1 MHSLF
6 LRPWAAPALMLSV
19 LLTACGGSGS
29 SATGSDEQV
38 PAPVVL
44 DPNPVPPNLG
54 DARLGAMGAP
64 AAWPI
69 VTIHMGLTPDGRVM
83 SFGRESA
90 DAKIMIYDVWD
101 YSKSLSEDSHLTL
114 PNSVGTDLFC
124 ANQLMLASGQMLMTG
139 GDTRAEPTSESIGW
153 QTGKANADANVFDPE
168 TNRIS
173 RVGTMREARW
183 YGSMTKLPDGEI
195 FIQGGSGIN
204 LSERPRFTEI
214 ASADGR
220 QYRSLTGFEVYDLP
234 WLYPRNF
241 VAPDGNIV
249 GWSKRYAYRLY
260 PAGNGERL
268 DFGIAPQVRLD
279 DGFLAVMYRP
289 GKVLLGGGRSTRAIR
304 ADITGPIPVYE
315 SVPDLSSPRIYGT
328 ATVLPSGDVLISNG
342 GDTDTSALGA
352 GLGEPAYHV
361 SVYNPESNSF
371 VRGPES
377 KFARLYHS
385 ASILLPDATVL
396 LGGGGLPGPV
406 TNLSAEIYYPGYLF
420 DESGGRAERPVIN
433 AGPKV
438 LDVRATFALGVDSPS
453 EVLRV
458 VLVKTGAV
466 THSVDM
472 DQRFVELAFTRN
484 TTRNTNDL
492 QVTLPDNPALT
503 TPGFYHV
510 FVLNQQGVPSVSQ
523 IVRINPYDGALPQPT
538 SAGSVSEM
546 AGLPIPER
554 SALGIN
560 SNVAV
565 FDLTCAADELLV
577 GLHGE
582 ADPSLQA
589 VGPVCVRLDRRTGE
603 WTGLK
608 KRRPAA
614 GAMMKAGDPQAF
626 EMSCGT
632 GQGMIGIR
640 AQADP
645 ADQTISLPELI
656 CHSAAEGAGPT
667 PVDQL
672 PSTDQLCPGGAYA
685 KGIRGVQTLDSEAVI
700 GLGLRCEVS

>member
-1 MHSLF
+1 M
-6 LRPWAAPALMLSV
+6 
-19 LLTACGGSGS
+19 
-29 SATGSDEQV
+29 

-44 DPNPVPPNLG
+44 DPDPMPPESG
-54 DARLGAMGAP
+54 DAQLGTMGVA
-64 AAWPI
+64 AAWPM
-69 VTIHMGLTPDGRVM
+69 VPIHMGLTPDGRVM

-90 DAKIMIYDVWD
+90 DDKVMIYDVWD
-101 YSKSLSEDSHLTL
+101 YSKGLNEDSHLTL
-114 PNSVGTDLFC
+114 PNAVGTDLFC
-124 ANQLMLASGQMLMTG
+124 ANQLMLASGEILMTG
-139 GDTRAEPTSESIGW
+139 GDTREGATSESVGW
-153 QTGKANADANVFDPE
+153 QTGEANADANTFDPV
-168 TNRIS
+168 TNRIA

-183 YGSMTKLPDGEI
+183 YGSMTKLPNGEI

-214 ASADGR
+214 ANADGR

-289 GKVLLGGGRSTRAIR
+289 GKVLLAGGRSRRAIR

-315 SVPDLSSPRIYGT
+315 SVPNLSSPRIYGT

-342 GDTDTSALGA
+342 GDTDTSVLNA

-361 SVYNPESNSF
+361 SVYNPELNSF

-406 TNLSAEIYYPGYLF
+406 TNLNAEIYYPGYLF
-420 DESGGRAERPVIN
+420 NENGERADRPVIS
-433 AGPKV
+433 AGPIV
-438 LDVRATFALGVDSPS
+438 LDVSTTFALGVEKPD
-453 EVLRV
+453 EVLQV

-472 DQRFVELAFTRN
+472 DQRFVELAFTRQAAG
-484 TTRNTNDL
+484 L

-510 FVLNQQGVPSVSQ
+510 FVLNQQGVPSVSK

-538 SAGSVSEM
+538 TADNVSEL

-554 SALGIN
+554 AALGIG
-560 SNVAV
+560 SNLAV
-565 FDLTCAADELLV
+565 FDLVCAADESLV
-577 GLHGE
+577 GLHGQ

-589 VGPVCVRLDRRTGE
+589 IGPVCVRLDRRTGA

-614 GAMMKAGDPQAF
+614 GAMMTADNPGSF
-626 EMSCGT
+626 EVSCAA
-632 GQGMIGIR
+632 GQGVLGIS
-640 AQADP
+640 AQADLEG
-645 ADQTISLPELI
+645 QTISLPELV
-656 CHSAAEGAGPT
+656 CHSAAEGVA
-667 PVDQL
+667 PVPAPVGQL
-672 PSTDQLCPGGAYA
+672 PLSDQLCPGGAFA